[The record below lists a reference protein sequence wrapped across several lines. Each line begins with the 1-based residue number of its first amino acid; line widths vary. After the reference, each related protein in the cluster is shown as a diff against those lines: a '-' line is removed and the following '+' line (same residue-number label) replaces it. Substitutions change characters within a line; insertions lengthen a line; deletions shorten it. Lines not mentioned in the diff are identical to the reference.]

1 MERIFR
7 SISLAIAVTFMFAI
21 NGSVATT
28 SVAPEQGLTRVVV
41 IGNDLGA
48 VSEAVIA
55 AGAPVI
61 AQLQHLRGI
70 ESRLNHEQ
78 LEHIARSTAV
88 TRIVNFPQR
97 SSGVEVAGMWWLD
110 SEVPTN
116 TYANTGGLGNWW
128 DVASVPTAPVST
140 LLAGMWWLDSEVST
154 NTDANTGGL
163 GNWWDVASV
172 PTTPVSTLLA
182 GMWWLDSELP
192 ANADANVGSLGNWW
206 DVA

>member
-1 MERIFR
+1 MEKIFR
-7 SISLAIAVTFMFAI
+7 SISFAIAVTFLFAI

-28 SVAPEQGLTRVVV
+28 SVPSEQGLTRVVV
-41 IGNDLGA
+41 IGTDLGA

-61 AQLQHLRGI
+61 AQLQHLRGV

-78 LEHIARSTAV
+78 LESIARSTAV
-88 TRIVNFPQR
+88 TRIVDFPQR
-97 SSGVEVAGMWWLD
+97 SSGLEVAGMWWLN
-110 SEVPTN
+110 SELP
-116 TYANTGGLGNWW
+116 A
-128 DVASVPTAPVST
+128 
-140 LLAGMWWLDSEVST
+140 

-172 PTTPVSTLLA
+172 TTTPVSTLLA
-182 GMWWLDSELP
+182 GMWWLNSELP
-192 ANADANVGSLGNWW
+192 ANTDANTGGLGNWW